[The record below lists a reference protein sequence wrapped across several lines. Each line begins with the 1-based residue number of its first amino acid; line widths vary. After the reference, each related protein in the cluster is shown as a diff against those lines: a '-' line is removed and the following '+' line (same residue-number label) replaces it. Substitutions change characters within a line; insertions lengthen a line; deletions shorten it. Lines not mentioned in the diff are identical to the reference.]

1 VARLIG
7 RLLAWLNLAFRFS
20 IHLLRLPARPVRQRG
35 ALERYLALVVP
46 EGYTPLTPAERAAL
60 PPRMACVHCG
70 LCALAAAAPP
80 APAPAGAVPPPG
92 APHSAWDEAWSFV
105 AGSSRA
111 IDRPAALAA
120 SVPASAS
127 AAATAACPLGVPI
140 AAMAAAARGAV
151 A

>member
-1 VARLIG
+1 VAHLIG
-7 RLLAWLNLAFRFS
+7 RLVAWINLAFRFG
-20 IHLLRLPARPVRQRG
+20 IHLLRLPGRPLRQRG

-46 EGYTPLTPAERAAL
+46 EGYRPLTPAERAAL

-70 LCALAAAAPP
+70 LCALAAAAP
-80 APAPAGAVPPPG
+80 APAGAAG
-92 APHSAWDEAWSFV
+92 APAPSGGPHSAWDEAWSFV

-127 AAATAACPLGVPI
+127 AAAAAACPQGVPI